1 MGFDFFFT
9 LGILFLLSFL
19 LVRETFSPEI
29 TMFCAWL
36 ALVSAG
42 IISLPEALAGFSN
55 EGMLTVAILYVIA
68 AALQNTGILDLLNS
82 VMLGARPSTERV
94 KLSRLL
100 FPTSIISGFLN
111 NTPIVSMLLPSV
123 KNWAEKNN
131 FSASRFLL
139 PLSYATI
146 LGGMCTL
153 IGTSTNLVSH
163 GLLVAH
169 GLPGFTFF
177 EFVPVALPAAVI
189 GLLFI
194 VLVGV
199 KLLPKRTPPMV
210 TFGEHTREFVVEF
223 KLSQDYPF
231 LGKTIEEA
239 GLRHLRGLYLF
250 QIEREGE
257 AIAPAASSEKLR
269 LNDRLFFTGLPKTI
283 LELQKTPG
291 LELTPDSHFD
301 LKHYDS
307 DVIKTFEAVI
317 SASSSLAGKNVRESN
332 FRKKYGAVIVA
343 IHRNGE
349 RVEKKIG
356 DIELKAGDT
365 LLLLGDRDFRLHWYH
380 STEFCLISNTEEIP
394 SKSRKQAILS
404 VATFLI
410 MAGMAALGW
419 LPLIVAMG
427 VAAVVL
433 VLGRS
438 ITSTDAIQ
446 AIDYKTLLMI
456 ICSFGIAKALE
467 NSGVCEYFADWIM
480 GHFSAFGPFGMII
493 ALYLITATYT
503 NFITN
508 NAAAILMIPLAIS
521 IAAKSGLDVH
531 AFAIVTVMGA
541 NSSFSTPMSYQ
552 TNLMVYGPGGYRFTD
567 YLRVGIPLQAI
578 VGTVLISMI
587 YVIYF

>member
-1 MGFDFFFT
+1 
-9 LGILFLLSFL
+9 
-19 LVRETFSPEI
+19 
-29 TMFCAWL
+29 MFCAWL

-177 EFVPVALPAAVI
+177 EFVPVALPAAVT

-199 KLLPKRTPPMV
+199 KLLPKRTPPTV
-210 TFGEHTREFVVEF
+210 TLGEHTREFVVEF